1 MIRKVPCKTRK
12 TEYTFPVEKM
22 EGMFVV
28 PSVLPEFKPMYSELT
43 LKDGSTKQ
51 VLIREIR
58 EDEIDPM
65 LAFVKQYLDVEY
77 DFYDIV
83 GARVFAELLA
93 IKRNRMK
100 DQYFFVGLSDGV
112 PVGIAN
118 GRMRDK
124 DINISLHTFAFQRRI
139 NAGAILF
146 YTKCW
151 YAFEVCG
158 ANEFWATFESYNGWV
173 LAGLNMGLPTY
184 PWPEVQHELGGA
196 KVYVLTRDYWELS
209 IRDEYPPQIARAN
222 LLPDPPD
229 EVLKTNETISFPDKI
244 EV

>member
-22 EGMFVV
+22 EGMFTV
-28 PSVLPEFKPMYSELT
+28 PSILPEFKPMYSELT
-43 LKDGSTKQ
+43 LRDGSKRQ
-51 VLIREIR
+51 ILIRKIR
-58 EDEIDPM
+58 EDEIDTM
-65 LAFVKQYLDVEY
+65 LAFVKQYTEVEY

-100 DQYFFVGLSDGV
+100 DEYFFVGLDGGE
-112 PVGIAN
+112 PIGIAN

-124 DINISLHTFAFQRRI
+124 EINISLHTMAFKRQV
-139 NAGAILF
+139 NAGSILF
-146 YTKCW
+146 YSKCW

-184 PWPEVQHELGGA
+184 PWPQVQHELGGA
-196 KVYVLTRDYWELS
+196 KVYVLYRDYWELS
-209 IRDEYPPQIARAN
+209 IRDEYPEQIARAQ
-222 LLPDPPD
+222 LLPNPSA
-229 EVLKTNETISFPDKI
+229 ELLKQNETIRFPDSI
-244 EV
+244 EA

>member
-1 MIRKVPCKTRK
+1 MIREVPCKTRK
-12 TEYTFPVEKM
+12 SEYTFPVEKM
-22 EGMFVV
+22 EGMFTV
-28 PSVLPEFKPMYSELT
+28 PSILPEFKPMYSELT
-43 LKDGSTKQ
+43 LRDGSKREI
-51 VLIREIR
+51 LIREIR
-58 EDEIDPM
+58 KDEVDGM
-65 LAFVKQYLDVEY
+65 LAFVKQYTEVEY

-100 DQYFFVGLSDGV
+100 DEYFFVGLDDGA

-124 DINISLHTFAFQRRI
+124 EINISLHTMAFKRQI

-146 YTKCW
+146 YSKCW

-184 PWPEVQHELGGA
+184 AWPEVQHELGGA
-196 KVYVLTRDYWELS
+196 KVFVLNRDYWELS
-209 IRDEYPPQIARAN
+209 IRDEYPPQIARAQ
-222 LLPDPPD
+222 LLGDPSAD
-229 EVLKTNETISFPDKI
+229 LLKRNETIRYPETI
-244 EV
+244 ET

>member
-22 EGMFVV
+22 EGMFSV

-43 LKDGSTKQ
+43 LRDGSKKQ
-51 VLIREIR
+51 ILIREIR
-58 EDEIDPM
+58 EDEVDPM
-65 LAFVKQYLDVEY
+65 AAFIKKYTEVEY

-100 DQYFFVGLSDGV
+100 DQYFFVGLADGE
-112 PVGIAN
+112 PVGIVN

-124 DINISLHTFAFQRRI
+124 DINISLHTMAFKRQI
-139 NAGAILF
+139 NAGSILF
-146 YTKCW
+146 YSKAW

-158 ANEFWATFESYNGWV
+158 NQEFWVTFESYNGWV

-196 KVYVLTRDYWELS
+196 KVYVLNRDYWDLS
-209 IRDEYPPQIARAN
+209 IRDEYPPQIARSELMPN
-222 LLPDPPD
+222 PPA
-229 EVLKTNETISFPDKI
+229 ELIKANETIKFPDKI
-244 EV
+244 EA